1 LKLIHRLSKLSARS
15 QFPAEVWRREDGLT
29 LIHQYIPTTPVVVA
43 DVWVKAGA
51 IVEPD
56 EWNGMAH
63 FLEHMIFKG
72 TDRLPP
78 GAFDV
83 AIENRGGMTN
93 AATSHD
99 YAHFFIATAVD
110 HFSQTLPHLAELLL
124 HASIP
129 DEEFDRE
136 RSVVLEEILYS
147 QDHPDNLAFEALIA
161 TLYQFHPYRRPIL
174 GTEDILMDRSPQEM
188 RCFHRAHYRPENMTV
203 VVVGG
208 IEPSLAVELVN
219 DCFGEFAEPLECRRF
234 TASAEPPLIGV
245 RRREIRLPRLELARL
260 NLGWI
265 GPGVDCLEDAYA
277 LDLLSVVLAG
287 GRSARLVRELREE
300 RQFVQWIGSQFSL
313 QRDSSLFTI
322 SAALMPEFLQVVEQI
337 IGDRLQQLHETPVGE
352 VELDRAKRQLCND
365 FAFSTETPAQL
376 AGLYGYYQTLTDRAD
391 LGVFYPAHIQQLTA
405 DDLKRVA
412 RQYLSRD
419 RYAVTIA
426 TQE

>member
-1 LKLIHRLSKLSARS
+1 LKLIHRLSQLSARS
-15 QFPAEVWRREDGLT
+15 KFPAEVWRREDGLT
-29 LIHQYIPTTPVVVA
+29 LIHQYMPTTPVVVA
-43 DVWVKAGA
+43 DVWVKAGS

-99 YAHFFIATAVD
+99 YAHFFIATAID
-110 HFSQTLPHLAELLL
+110 HFPQTLPHLAELLL

-129 DEEFDRE
+129 DAEFDQE

-147 QDHPDNLAFEALIA
+147 QDSPDNLAFEALIE

-174 GTEDILMDRSPQEM
+174 GTAEILKNRSPQEM
-188 RCFHRAHYRPENMTV
+188 RCFHRAHYRPDNMTV

-208 IEPSLAVELVN
+208 IEQSPAIELVKG
-219 DCFGEFAEPLECRRF
+219 CFGNFAEPLECQQF
-234 TASAEPPLIGV
+234 TASAEPPLLEI
-245 RRREIRLPRLELARL
+245 RRREIRLPRLELTRL

-265 GPGVDCLEDAYA
+265 GPGVDCLQDSYA

-322 SAALMPEFLQVVEQI
+322 SAALMPEFLPVVEQI
-337 IGDRLQQLHETPVGE
+337 IGDRLHQLHETLVSQ
-352 VELDRAKRQLCND
+352 VELDRAKRQVCND

-376 AGLYGYYQTLTDRAD
+376 AGLYGYYQTLTDRAE
-391 LGVFYPAHIQQLTA
+391 LGIGYPAQIQQLTA
-405 DDLKRVA
+405 EDLKRVA
-412 RQYLSRD
+412 RQYLRRD

-426 TQE
+426 YEE

>member
-1 LKLIHRLSKLSARS
+1 MK
-15 QFPAEVWRREDGLT
+15 FPAEVWRREDGLT
-29 LIHQYIPTTPVVVA
+29 LIHQYVPTTPVVVA

-51 IVEPD
+51 VAEPD

-72 TDRLPP
+72 TERLPP
-78 GAFDV
+78 GAFDM

-99 YAHFFIATAVD
+99 YAHFFIATAVE
-110 HFSQTLPHLAELLL
+110 HFDRTLPHLAELLL

-129 DEEFDRE
+129 DDEFLRE

-147 QDHPDNLAFEALIA
+147 QDSPDNRAFEALLEI
-161 TLYQFHPYRRPIL
+161 LYQYHPYRRPIL
-174 GTEDILMDRSPQEM
+174 GTENILRERSPQEM

-208 IEPSLAVELVN
+208 IERSPVLELV
-219 DCFGEFAEPLECRRF
+219 DRCFDDFADPVECLRL
-234 TASAEPPLIGV
+234 TADPEPPLLGI

-265 GPGVDCLEDAYA
+265 GPGIDRLEDAYA

-300 RQFVQWIGSQFSL
+300 RQFVQWIGSQSSL

-322 SAALMPEFLQVVEQI
+322 GAALMPEFLPAVEQV
-337 IGDRLQQLHETPVGE
+337 IGDRLRQLQADFVSP
-352 VELDRAKRQLCND
+352 VELDRAKCQLCND

-391 LGVFYPAHIQQLTA
+391 LGIGYPAQIQQLTA
-405 DDLKRVA
+405 EDLQRVA
-412 RQYLSRD
+412 RQYLPLD

-426 TQE
+426 YEE

>member
-1 LKLIHRLSKLSARS
+1 M
-15 QFPAEVWRREDGLT
+15 WRREDGLT
-29 LIHQYIPTTPVVVA
+29 LIHQYMPTTPVVVA

-83 AIENRGGMTN
+83 EIERRGGMTN

-99 YAHFFIATAVD
+99 YAHFFIATAID

-147 QDHPDNLAFEALIA
+147 QDSPDNRAFEALIE

-174 GTEDILMDRSPQEM
+174 GTEEILRNRSPLEM
-188 RCFHRAHYRPENMTV
+188 RCFHRSHYRPENMTV

-208 IEPSLAVELVN
+208 IEQSPALELVEG
-219 DCFGEFAEPLECRRF
+219 CFGNFADPLECQQL
-234 TASAEPPLIGV
+234 TVSPEPPLVGV

-260 NLGWI
+260 NLGWM

-277 LDLLSVVLAG
+277 LDLLSVVLAS
-287 GRSARLVRELREE
+287 GRSTRLVRELREE
-300 RQFVQWIGSQFSL
+300 RQFVQWIGAQFSL
-313 QRDSSLFTI
+313 QHDSSLFTI
-322 SAALMPEFLQVVEQI
+322 SAALMPEFLPAVEQI
-337 IGDRLQQLHETPVGE
+337 IGDRLHQLHVTLVCE

-391 LGVFYPAHIQQLTA
+391 LGVCYPAQIQRLTA
-405 DDLKRVA
+405 EDLKRVA
-412 RQYLSRD
+412 RQYLCRD
-419 RYAVTIA
+419 GCAVTIA
-426 TQE
+426 YEE

>member
-1 LKLIHRLSKLSARS
+1 M
-15 QFPAEVWRREDGLT
+15 WRRSDGLT
-29 LIHQYIPTTPVVVA
+29 LIYQYIPTTPVVVA

-72 TDRLPP
+72 TKRLPA

-83 AIENRGGMTN
+83 EIETRGGMTN

-99 YAHFFIATAVD
+99 YAHFFIATAVE
-110 HFSQTLPHLAELLL
+110 HFPHTLPHLAELLL

-129 DEEFDRE
+129 DEEFARE

-147 QDHPDNLAFEALIA
+147 QDRPDNLAFEALME
-161 TLYQFHPYRRPIL
+161 TVYQYHPYGRPIL
-174 GTEDILMDRSPQEM
+174 GTKEMLMGRSPEEM
-188 RCFHRAHYRPENMTV
+188 RCFHRAHYRPDNMTV
-203 VVVGG
+203 AIVGG
-208 IEPSLAVELVN
+208 IDPSSAIEQV
-219 DCFGEFAEPLECRRF
+219 DRCFSNFAEPLECQRL
-234 TASAEPPLIGV
+234 TVNAEPPLIGV

-260 NLGWI
+260 NLGWL
-265 GPGVDCLEDAYA
+265 GPGVDDLEDAYA

-322 SAALMPEFLQVVEQI
+322 SAALTPEFLPVVEQI
-337 IGDRLQQLHETPVGE
+337 VGDRLYQLHETQVSQ

-365 FAFSTETPAQL
+365 FIFSTETPAQL

-391 LGVFYPAHIQQLTA
+391 LGVQYPTHIQQLTTE
-405 DDLKRVA
+405 DLRRVA
-412 RQYLSRD
+412 RQYLGRD

-426 TQE
+426 YEE

>member
-1 LKLIHRLSKLSARS
+1 MW
-15 QFPAEVWRREDGLT
+15 QREDGLT

-43 DVWVKAGA
+43 DVWVKAGT

-56 EWNGMAH
+56 DWNGMAH

-72 TDRLPP
+72 TDRLSP
-78 GAFDV
+78 GAFDL
-83 AIENRGGMTN
+83 AIETRGGMTN

-99 YAHFFIATAVD
+99 YAHFFIATAVE
-110 HFSQTLPHLAELLL
+110 HFPQTLPHLAELLL
-124 HASIP
+124 NASIP

-147 QDHPDNLAFEALIA
+147 QDSPDNLAFEALIE
-161 TLYQFHPYRRPIL
+161 TLYQCHPYRRPIL
-174 GTEDILMDRSPQEM
+174 GTAEILKNRSPQEM

-208 IEPSLAVELVN
+208 IEQSPAVELV
-219 DCFGEFAEPLECRRF
+219 DRCFGTFAEPLECQKV
-234 TASAEPPLIGV
+234 TASPELPLDGI

-265 GPGVDCLEDAYA
+265 GPGVECLEDAYA
-277 LDLLSVVLAG
+277 LDLLSVVVAG

-300 RQFVQWIGSQFSL
+300 RQFVQWIDSQFSL

-322 SAALMPEFLQVVEQI
+322 SAAMMPEFLPVVEQI
-337 IGDRLQQLHETPVGE
+337 LGDRLHQLHVTPVSQ

-365 FAFSTETPAQL
+365 FTFSTETPAQL

-391 LGVFYPAHIQQLTA
+391 LGSCYGSQIQQLTA
-405 DDLKRVA
+405 EDLKRVA
-412 RQYLSRD
+412 RQYLCRD

-426 TQE
+426 YEE